1 MRKTLIFILSALC
14 LTSCFQKQEE
24 FENNN
29 FGNFE
34 ALWNIIDMR
43 YCYLD
48 YKKINWDSVYNVYS
62 AQVNESLNKRQLFDL
77 LGEMLNE
84 LKDGHVNLYS
94 SFDVSRYRKWFTD
107 YPDNF
112 NSSIVFSER
121 YLGDKY
127 RTAGGMRYR
136 KIANESIGYIYYS
149 DFSNTFSGSNINN
162 IFEDFSI
169 CDGLIIDVRNN
180 GGGYVSS
187 AEQLASY
194 FFEDET
200 TTGYIQHKTGYGH
213 NDFSKPVVVK
223 TPSHKQIQWR
233 LPMVI
238 LTNRMSYSA
247 TNDFVCR
254 MKYCPIATIIGD
266 FTGGG
271 GGMPISSELP
281 NGWMVR
287 FSATPMLNAEMQHTE
302 WGIEPDIKINMLP
315 ADERIGIDT
324 MIEKAIEII
333 RNAN

>member
-1 MRKTLIFILSALC
+1 MKKTLIFILSVLC

-34 ALWNIIDMR
+34 ALWNIIDTR

-62 AQVNESLNKRQLFDL
+62 ARVNESLDKRQLFDL
-77 LGEMLNE
+77 FGEMLNE

-112 NSSIVFSER
+112 SSSIIFSER

-127 RTAGGMRYR
+127 RSAGGMRYR
-136 KIANESIGYIYYS
+136 KIANESIGYIYYG
-149 DFSNTFSGSNINN
+149 DFSNTFSGNNIRN
-162 IFEDFSI
+162 IFEDFSS
-169 CDGLIIDVRNN
+169 CYGLIIDVRNN
-180 GGGYVSS
+180 GGGYLSS

-200 TTGYIQHKTGYGH
+200 ITGYIQHKTGNGH
-213 NDFSKPVVVK
+213 NDFSKPVEVK
-223 TPSHKQIQWR
+223 TPSNKQIQWR
-233 LPMVI
+233 LPVVI

-247 TNDFVCR
+247 TNDFACR

-302 WGIEPDIKINMLP
+302 WGIEPDIKINMSP

-324 MIEKAIEII
+324 MIERAIKII
-333 RNAN
+333 QNK